1 MKGRNPQD
9 AAALRR
15 AVTERLQRF
24 FANLTTRL
32 AAGTAEIWRKVERRL
47 GQPSASEPEGTAP
60 PSPGSVRPMQQQPIQ
75 QQQTKAEPEDKK

>member
-9 AAALRR
+9 TAALRR

-24 FANLTTRL
+24 FADLTARL
-32 AAGTAEIWRKVERRL
+32 AAGTAEIWGRVERRL
-47 GQPSASEPEGTAP
+47 GQPSASEPDGTTP
-60 PSPGSVRPMQQQPIQ
+60 PPGSVRPMQQQPMQ

>member
-1 MKGRNPQD
+1 MKGRNPED

-15 AVTERLQRF
+15 VVTQRLQRF
-24 FANLTTRL
+24 FADLTTRL

-47 GQPSASEPEGTAP
+47 GQPSGSEPEGTTP
-60 PSPGSVRPMQQQPIQ
+60 PPGSVRPMQQQPVQ

>member
-1 MKGRNPQD
+1 MQGRNPQD

-24 FANLTTRL
+24 FADLTTRL

-47 GQPSASEPEGTAP
+47 GQPSANDPEGTTP
-60 PSPGSVRPMQQQPIQ
+60 PPTSVRPVQ